1 MKLYYLK
8 NYTKYLLKL
17 IFELLYLK
25 HTFEVLNIFV
35 EFHLNWKMNIV
46 VKSIFSACMYS
57 IMVEY
62 RKY

>member
-35 EFHLNWKMNIV
+35 EFHLN
-46 VKSIFSACMYS
+46 
-57 IMVEY
+57 
-62 RKY
+62 